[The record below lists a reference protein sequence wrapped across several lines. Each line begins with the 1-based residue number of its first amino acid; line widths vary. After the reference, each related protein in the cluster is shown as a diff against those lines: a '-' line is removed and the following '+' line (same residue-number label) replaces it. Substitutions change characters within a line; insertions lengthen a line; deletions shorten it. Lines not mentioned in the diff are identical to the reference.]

1 MDGRNDETRRPDV
14 PDKPEMI
21 SCAVEWDDWWPTAT
35 ILTDGW
41 DHIQLPKE
49 LVDRYRE
56 TQRAYGK
63 ALLELQEYVEKHHP
77 EHRP

>member
-1 MDGRNDETRRPDV
+1 MPSGKPSRHTIKAPIKPINRNYLMAETLSFTL
-14 PDKPEMI
+14 E
-21 SCAVEWDDWWPTAT
+21 
-35 ILTDGW
+35 
-41 DHIQLPKE
+41 LPKE

-63 ALLELQEYVEKHHP
+63 VLLELQEYVEKHHP